1 MHSVLTRRRTL
12 CQPSFFRWKCYR
24 LPSLPPGCT
33 PMHILCFPF
42 RQACSPR
49 RLHTQRT
56 HRPPPGLC
64 SHHSCCLLLQT
75 QHQVL
80 SCARR
85 ALSLQRGFH
94 GDVVPPPPVFAETLW
109 ALCSPTE
116 KDQRP
121 GPIPPQLGNRTI
133 GGCWKTFDPLG
144 GGWWL
149 KIAK

>member
-33 PMHILCFPF
+33 PMRILRFPF

-56 HRPPPGLC
+56 HRPPLRLRSP
-64 SHHSCCLLLQT
+64 HSCCLLLQT
-75 QHQVL
+75 QRRVL
-80 SCARR
+80 SRTRR

-94 GDVVPPPPVFAETLW
+94 GDVVPHPPVSAETLGTLLSHQKGPE
-109 ALCSPTE
+109 A
-116 KDQRP
+116 RP
-121 GPIPPQLGNRTI
+121 SSLFHCKVRQQNDWRMLENS
-133 GGCWKTFDPLG
+133 FVYLG
-144 GGWWL
+144 GGGG
-149 KIAK
+149 